1 LFLERGVKYVFYRN
15 VSLEDSRATV
25 SNAGILLISFQVTPG

>member
-1 LFLERGVKYVFYRN
+1 MSFIVTYR
-15 VSLEDSRATV
+15 LKTAEL